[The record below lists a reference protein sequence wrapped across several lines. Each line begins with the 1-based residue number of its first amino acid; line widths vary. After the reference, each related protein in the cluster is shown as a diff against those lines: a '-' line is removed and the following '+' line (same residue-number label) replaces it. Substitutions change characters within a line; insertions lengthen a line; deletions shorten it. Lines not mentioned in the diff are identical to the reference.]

1 MSSQDKSTE
10 GGVSIGT
17 NDFATYIESIIEK
30 LQSKVTDV
38 NSELDTK
45 FEDMTNR
52 IDKLEQTINTIL
64 KQQQQIEST
73 KENEDATTTSA
84 TE

>member
-17 NDFATYIESIIEK
+17 TNDFATY
-30 LQSKVTDV
+30 QSKVTNV
-38 NSELDTK
+38 NTELDTK

-64 KQQQQIEST
+64 QQQQQQQQIEST
-73 KENEDATTTSA
+73 KENEDTTTTST